1 MIVKPY
7 KYGIARLQDNK
18 ENILRHREMSFIDI
32 FLEGTVPLSYKD
44 ISYGYDVGIVAKHV
58 NRPIVE
64 LISKEDH
71 PRPTCYDDEVQ
82 CVAAMEE
89 HAKLWAVP
97 DGYKH
102 TDEIVGL
109 ANYGNSLVV
118 MRGLI
123 PQPVSCVGVFSTYA
137 PEYDSRMVYG
147 IRVKEHEKFG
157 LKDAFDSQRIFYL
170 PTNVTTNIVESKSTM
185 VCLSHSVSAI
195 SSLYREAVNR
205 LDKYFPDVNPTD
217 YVEIIAIDI
226 SSMPTGFLSDHADD
240 LEYYVGQNGWW
251 RFINV
256 ETLSDYIQSH
266 PECVVEF
273 DFGAFNKK
281 EGVRFDLGENTK
293 RNFADVRTDDFEIE
307 FGDSKGKDP
316 LSEATVTIDY
326 LVDEEEDVFKQ
337 RLTPY
342 RAVVKFKVED
352 YSFIPSVGDIAG
364 AIGRL
369 FTHSILSERKD
380 LTGLSFYVDD
390 PILDNFTSSGF
401 VKATKNELVYY
412 GVLVNNTRYDI
423 MTPNTTIDDLVR
435 NRHALVSYLKA
446 HADSNQFKWVCLADL
461 VRQHVPVGQR
471 ARFFGIVMEI
481 IRIENNS
488 DIVNDF
494 VYRWFDGYVY
504 LAYVGKV
511 NDIEISTDDVYRVRS
526 KLLSPVT
533 DDSNL
538 PDLKRLKFIR
548 DAKHQDD
555 HLYGWDWFYILED
568 GKYRK
573 VKGYVLTDR
582 VPNGDGSVAP
592 NQGAR
597 VTLKDPDGVDTT
609 LFIDGYRLSK
619 GMVTTHALSPVGG
632 IYRLDNYKYVQIMVG
647 ERKPS

>member
-1 MIVKPY
+1 MFNSTSPVGNQLAIYRIVY
-7 KYGIARLQDNK
+7 EY
-18 ENILRHREMSFIDI
+18 LR
-32 FLEGTVPLSYKD
+32 
-44 ISYGYDVGIVAKHV
+44 
-58 NRPIVE
+58 
-64 LISKEDH
+64 
-71 PRPTCYDDEVQ
+71 
-82 CVAAMEE
+82 
-89 HAKLWAVP
+89 AKLWTTP
-97 DGYKH
+97 DSYKH

-109 ANYGNSLVV
+109 ANYGNSLTV

-123 PQPVSCVGVFSTYA
+123 PQTISCVGVFSTYA
-137 PEYDSRMVYG
+137 PEYNSRMVYG

-195 SSLYREAVNR
+195 SSLYREAINR

-240 LEYYVGQNGWW
+240 LEYCVGQNGWW

-256 ETLSDYIQSH
+256 DTLSDYIHSH
-266 PECVVEF
+266 PECVVVF
-273 DFGAFNKK
+273 DFGVFNKK

-293 RNFADVRTDDFEIE
+293 RNFADVRVDDFEIE
-307 FGDSKGKDP
+307 FSDSKGKDP
-316 LSEATVTIDY
+316 LCEATVTIDY
-326 LVDEEEDVFKQ
+326 LTDKEEDVFKQ
-337 RLTPY
+337 SLTPY
-342 RAVVKFKVED
+342 RAVVKFKTED

-369 FTHSILSERKD
+369 FTRSILTERKD
-380 LTGLSFYVDD
+380 LTGLSFYADD

-461 VRQHVPVGQR
+461 VRQHVPADQR

-511 NDIEISTDDVYRVRS
+511 NDIEVLTDDVYRVRS

-582 VPNGDGSVAP
+582 VPNGDGSVCSS
-592 NQGAR
+592 QGAR

-632 IYRLDNYKYVQIMVG
+632 IYRLDDYKYVQIMVG

>member
-7 KYGIARLQDNK
+7 KYGVARLPDNK

-32 FLEGTVPLSYKD
+32 FLENPHPLSYKD

-58 NRPIVE
+58 NRPITA

-97 DGYKH
+97 DSYKH

-109 ANYGNSLVV
+109 ANCGNTLTV

-123 PQPVSCVGVFSTYA
+123 PQPISCVGIFSTYT
-137 PEYDSRMVYG
+137 PDYDSRMVYA
-147 IRVKEHEKFG
+147 IRVKDHEKFG
-157 LKDAFDSQRIFYL
+157 LKDPFDSQRIFYL

-217 YVEIIAIDI
+217 YVEIIAVDI

-240 LEYYVGQNGWW
+240 LEYYVGQYGWW
-251 RFINV
+251 RFVNV

-266 PECVVEF
+266 PDCVMVLDLE
-273 DFGAFNKK
+273 AFNKK
-281 EGVRFDLGENTK
+281 EGVRFDLGENAK
-293 RNFADVRTDDFEIE
+293 RNFADIRTDDFMELAD
-307 FGDSKGKDP
+307 DSDGKDP
-316 LSEATVTIDY
+316 RCEAEITIDY
-326 LVDEEEDVFKQ
+326 LVDKEEDVFKQ
-337 RLTPY
+337 KLTPY
-342 RAVVKFKVED
+342 RAVVKFKTED
-352 YSFIPSVGDIAG
+352 YSFIPSAWDIAST
-364 AIGRL
+364 IGYSFSR
-369 FTHSILSERKD
+369 SILNERKD
-380 LTGLSFYVDD
+380 LTGLSFYVDC

-401 VKATKNELVYY
+401 AKATKNELVYY
-412 GVLVNNTRYDI
+412 GVIVSNMKYDI
-423 MTPNTTIDDLVR
+423 MAPNTTIDDLVR

-461 VRQHVPVGQR
+461 VRQHVPADER

-481 IRIENNS
+481 IRIENSS

-533 DDSNL
+533 DGVEL

-573 VKGYVLTDR
+573 VKGYILTDR
-582 VPNGDGSVAP
+582 VPTGDGRVCP

-597 VTLKDPDGVDTT
+597 VTLKDPDGVGTT
-609 LFIDGYRLSK
+609 LFIDSYRLSK
-619 GMVTTHALSPVGG
+619 GMVTTDVLSPVGG
-632 IYRLDNYKYVQIMVG
+632 IYRLNDNLYVQITVG